1 MRNCTIVILKAS
13 EIKIEYNDINEENIN
28 KILQQ

>member
-1 MRNCTIVILKAS
+1 MMIRDKKMKNAS